1 MQCYASTKIKNRQG
15 KSIEDLPVAKVA
27 NAFITVV
34 TELRSATPNAA
45 GIWMNGVSMMCIIQ
59 ITNSIDTYSRF
70 CGSFPVIR
78 QATGRRPRGF
88 SLFMKIFQGKSCRY
102 FSNIT
107 FCFFYISSVKVR
119 HESVRKCLF
128 LAFSCRALYLIMGC
142 FHEG

>member
-34 TELRSATPNAA
+34 TELRSATPTAA

-78 QATGRRPRGF
+78 QATGRRPCGF
-88 SLFMKIFQGKSCRY
+88 SLFTS
-102 FSNIT
+102 
-107 FCFFYISSVKVR
+107 FFEVMVVVLSFDIST
-119 HESVRKCLF
+119 
-128 LAFSCRALYLIMGC
+128 
-142 FHEG
+142 